1 VTILDP
7 SDTRNT
13 AVLAWDSSAS
23 NHGRLLPATAGPIT
37 SVFIAGTG
45 PPTTNLIAGSW
56 EFVKPSVTTYNTY
69 AQSTRIEC
77 QNPVTADFT
86 ISAWIKTTGSGM
98 NNSHYQSMY
107 IVSAETAG
115 GNTAD
120 WGLGVNAAGCLAFG
134 SGPSDV
140 TIATTI
146 RVNTGKWCHVA
157 VTRVSSTGLVNLY
170 INGTVSFTG
179 TCSTGTLNSNP
190 VMCIGSG
197 NDAGGKTFV
206 GSIGRIVVS
215 RTVLPAADIRF
226 LYQSASPR
234 YV

>member
-1 VTILDP
+1 M
-7 SDTRNT
+7 N
-13 AVLAWDSSAS
+13 
-23 NHGRLLPATAGPIT
+23 G
-37 SVFIAGTG
+37 
-45 PPTTNLIAGSW
+45 LI
-56 EFVKPSVTTYNTY
+56 TTYNTY
-69 AQSTRIEC
+69 TQSTRIEC
-77 QNPVTADFT
+77 YNPVTTDFT
-86 ISAWIKTTGSGM
+86 ISAWIKTTGVGA
-98 NNSHYQSMY
+98 NNSHFQSMY
-107 IVSAETAG
+107 IVSAETGG

-120 WGLGVNAAGCLAFG
+120 WGLGVNLTGCLAFG
-134 SGPSDV
+134 SGTSDV
-140 TIATTI
+140 TIATTTK
-146 RVNTGKWCHVA
+146 VNTGKWCHVA

-215 RTVLPAADIRF
+215 RTVLPAAQIQF